1 MKGKFARM
9 KGLIAHAGGYRCRM
23 VVPDGIE
30 LRRHLELSGRGWHV
44 HLRRGLLL
52 LLCSLP
58 LLALLNAF
66 GQRPATR
73 LARGSAAT
81 LEVYAPERVR
91 GGLLYTAR
99 FTITARAALQS
110 PRLVLDPGWVEGLQ
124 INSITPQP
132 ERESS
137 RDGRI
142 VLHLP
147 DLAAGRHTTTFIA
160 LQVNPT
166 DVGRHSQT
174 TRLEANG
181 MEPLV
186 LGQTL
191 TVVP

>member
-1 MKGKFARM
+1 
-9 KGLIAHAGGYRCRM
+9 M

-30 LRRHLELSGRGWHV
+30 PRRHLELSGRGWHV

-52 LLCSLP
+52 LLCGLP
-58 LLALLNAF
+58 VLALLNVF

-73 LARGSAAT
+73 RAQGPAAT

-99 FTITARAALQS
+99 FTVAATAALRS
-110 PRLVLDPGWVEGLQ
+110 PRLVLDSGWVEGLQ

-147 DLAAGRHTTTFIA
+147 DLAAGRHATTFVA

-166 DVGRHSQT
+166 NVGRHAQT
-174 TRLEANG
+174 TRLEADG
-181 MEPLV
+181 MESLV

-191 TVVP
+191 TVFP